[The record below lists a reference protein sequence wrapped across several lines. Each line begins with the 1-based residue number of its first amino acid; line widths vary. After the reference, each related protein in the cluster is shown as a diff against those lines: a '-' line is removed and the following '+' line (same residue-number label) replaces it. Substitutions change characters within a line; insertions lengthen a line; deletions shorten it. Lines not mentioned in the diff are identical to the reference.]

1 MRTVILNAEIINE
14 GERFI
19 GSLILEEEEIIQ
31 IIRQEEYKP
40 APGERIVNATGMI
53 LVPGA
58 IDDHVHM
65 RDPGLTHKGD
75 MVTETAAAAA
85 GGVTT
90 VFDMPNVVPQTTSL
104 DLLKERYAMAQN
116 RCSVNYAFFLGATRD
131 NLNDIVNVDITSI
144 PGIKLFMGSSTGN
157 MLVDEETAL
166 DAIFAQTPTLL
177 MTHCEDTDR
186 INHNMQKAVEE
197 CGCDDPDVTMHPQIR
212 DAEACLMSTQLA
224 VKLALKHGTQ
234 LHVAHLSTQSEVE
247 LLKNTANPNITAEA
261 CVAHLIYTDQDYAR
275 LGTRI
280 KCNPAIKTIADRNAL
295 REAILDGT
303 ITVVGTDHAPH
314 LLSEKEGGS
323 KKAVSGMPMVQFS
336 LSGMLQLCDEG
347 VLTPEIVIQLMCHN
361 PARLFCV
368 DKRGFLRP
376 GYKADFVLLRH
387 DEPMIL
393 NSSQILSRCGW
404 SPREGDTFNWKVC
417 QTWVNGQLV
426 WNGQTIACGNAG
438 QPVRFNRKCHN

>member
-19 GSLILEEEEIIQ
+19 GSLILEGEEIIQ

-197 CGCDDPDVTMHPQIR
+197 CVCDDPDVTMHPQIR

-280 KCNPAIKTIADRNAL
+280 KCNPAIKAETDRKAL
-295 REAILDGT
+295 RMALADGR
-303 ITVVGTDHAPH
+303 IDVVGTDHAPH
-314 LLSEKEGGS
+314 LLTEKQGGCL
-323 KKAVSGMPMVQFS
+323 KAVSGMPMVQFS
-336 LSGMLQLCDEG
+336 LVTMLELVDEG
-347 VLTPEIVIQLMCHN
+347 VLELPLLVEKMCHA
-361 PARLFCV
+361 PARLFQI
-368 DKRGFLRP
+368 KERGYLRP
-376 GYKADFVLLRH
+376 GYKADLVLVR
-387 DEPMIL
+387 P
-393 NSSQILSRCGW
+393 NSPWMVTTDNILSKCGW
-404 SPREGDTFNWKVC
+404 SPMEGHTYRWRVEQTF
-417 QTWVNGQLV
+417 VNGQSV
-426 WNGQTIACGNAG
+426 YANGEVNDQVRG
-438 QPVRFNRKCHN
+438 QRLEFDR